1 MWATRFR
8 KMESRPVFDAG
19 RLFIVY
25 RKYVVRKEFQTEF
38 AYATALISRIIVSVE
53 TIRAP

>member
-1 MWATRFR
+1 MGHTVGRWKAARFLT
-8 KMESRPVFDAG
+8 PDGF
-19 RLFIVY
+19 FIVY